1 MNLKANKHTYTARE
15 KHMKACWIQKTK
27 PTTCLTSTKT
37 CSWNFTIWKK
47 PSVKLY
53 GKPVHFLASHW
64 IATIVIYLVLQSTP
78 THVNRVDEYSEV
90 APNLDILNR
99 KCAGKFSSIIK
110 TNLKILR
117 SLFLNWLAF
126 LFPTCIGIF
135 LISPLKNQVVNKFTK
150 YLVYLKRI
158 EH

>member
-15 KHMKACWIQKTK
+15 RHLNACWIQKTK

-47 PSVKLY
+47 SDVKLY
-53 GKPVHFLASHW
+53 GKPVHSVLASHW

-78 THVNRVDEYSEV
+78 TRVNRVDEYSEV
-90 APNLDILNR
+90 APNLYILNR
-99 KCAGKFSSIIK
+99 KCTLKFSSIIE

-117 SLFLNWLAF
+117 SLFLNWLVF
-126 LFPTCIGIF
+126 LFATCIGIF
-135 LISPLKNQVVNKFTK
+135 
-150 YLVYLKRI
+150 
-158 EH
+158 